1 MAIKKIYSAIMIA
14 FASGITV
21 SCVSVPKTPL
31 PTTAIPSQWENQPK
45 QPTKTTSLDVT
56 PCFANQTT
64 PCATRWWTVFQDN
77 DLTAFVDSVMAHNRE
92 RKIAALTVQK
102 TQLALDKDRQAR
114 GWVLSNTAS
123 LNRGGTYSVSDKTTQ
138 HTHNNSLGTTA
149 SWELDLWGKL
159 ADQHA
164 ISQWEQQASIS
175 DQQALY
181 LSLSAN
187 AVRSY
192 FALANLNQRIALADA
207 TLAHDQQLQ
216 NMLKIQLKA
225 GRIAPIDKVTLAQ
238 TINQHRQN
246 RQSLINQK
254 NELLANMAL
263 AMGDNL
269 GALSAKFPTL
279 TNVRPSNRHLP
290 AIAIGLPAQVLA
302 NRPDIQ
308 TAVWRLKQAFAQAD
322 IAQNNLYPN
331 IVLTAGAATASPKLH
346 QLLILPV
353 LSWGLAV
360 NLPLLNPQEARR
372 TLQSSDI
379 ATQQAVLTYQ
389 ETLYKALADVEAKL
403 SQYHYQQQQ
412 RQLIEQNYQLTEQLT
427 KANQLRYQAGT
438 ISLKQLLE
446 AQEDSRQA
454 LLGLA
459 DAEYQQQLAWV
470 NLQQALG

>member
-1 MAIKKIYSAIMIA
+1 MVKRSTNKTFKWLMGLVLLCVIA
-14 FASGITV
+14 AATGYYVYQS
-21 SCVSVPKTPL
+21 
-31 PTTAIPSQWENQPK
+31 K
-45 QPTKTTSLDVT
+45 QPTISYATEVVKRETIEDTVLAGGVVNAKELVEVGSQATGQVKRLYVELGQQVKKGQRIADID
-56 PCFANQTT
+56 AAQQRNQL
-64 PCATRWWTVFQDN
+64 QD
-77 DLTAFVDSVMAHNRE
+77 E
-92 RKIAALTVQK
+92 E
-102 TQLALDKDRQAR
+102 LAYQCLLNQQRLRQAN
-114 GWVLSNTAS
+114 L
-123 LNRGGTYSVSDKTTQ
+123 K
-138 HTHNNSLGTTA
+138 
-149 SWELDLWGKL
+149 
-159 ADQHA
+159 
-164 ISQWEQQASIS
+164 QASIS

-331 IVLTAGAATASPKLH
+331 IVLTAGQP
-346 QLLILPV
+346 
-353 LSWGLAV
+353 
-360 NLPLLNPQEARR
+360 PQ
-372 TLQSSDI
+372 
-379 ATQQAVLTYQ
+379 V
-389 ETLYKALADVEAKL
+389 
-403 SQYHYQQQQ
+403 
-412 RQLIEQNYQLTEQLT
+412 QNYT
-427 KANQLRYQAGT
+427 NC
-438 ISLKQLLE
+438 
-446 AQEDSRQA
+446 
-454 LLGLA
+454 
-459 DAEYQQQLAWV
+459 
-470 NLQQALG
+470 